1 MADAT
6 RTTVELRLPSRL
18 GFEKVAMATAANV
31 ASIMGFESP
40 RVEDL
45 KTAVSEACINAIEH
59 GNKLQEKL
67 AVVVIMT
74 MDAKALEV
82 KVIDRGQGVTRKVS
96 KPDIEKKMHGE
107 EAPRGLGLFLIES
120 LVDEVEFVSE
130 AVEGSYTRLVI
141 RLEDEKK
148 EG

>member
-67 AVVVIMT
+67 SVVVIMT